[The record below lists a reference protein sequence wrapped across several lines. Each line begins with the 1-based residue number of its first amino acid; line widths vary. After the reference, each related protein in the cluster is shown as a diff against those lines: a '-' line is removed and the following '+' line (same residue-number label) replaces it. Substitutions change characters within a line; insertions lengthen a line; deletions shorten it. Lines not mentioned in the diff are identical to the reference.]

1 MIDKTIPEQNTE
13 HAKSMNL
20 NILNEVA
27 KSVCKVYVS
36 GEEKTVPG
44 KGKTGFFFN
53 TFNNNIDVK
62 MTVNMLVIFISPE
75 EKESFH
81 IGKEIKIISNDRNLK
96 ETLSLNNIQ
105 HRIILLTNMDFC
117 VIQFLD
123 VNDQIL
129 NKFNFLDID
138 SNCKNSNYGIY
149 LKKDVF
155 ILHYPSSDD
164 LECSS
169 GKIMEVNNE
178 KDEFS
183 HTLDSNKG
191 SLGSPILLF
200 PESNENSKPKVIGIY
215 KSYIED
221 REKNKGIFINKL
233 VNAELRIN
241 NQQIDLFGRKEKS
254 RIRFYK

>member
-1 MIDKTIPEQNTE
+1 MTDIIIPEQNTE

-36 GEEKTVPG
+36 GEEKTVPS

-53 TFNNNIDVK
+53 TFKNIGVK

-81 IGKEIKIISNDRNLK
+81 IGKEIKIISNDGNLK
-96 ETLSLNNIQ
+96 ETLSLNNQQ
-105 HRIILLTNMDFC
+105 HKIILLTNMDFC

-129 NKFNFLDID
+129 KKFNFLDID
-138 SNCKNSNYGIY
+138 FNCKNSDYGKY

-169 GKIMEVNNE
+169 GKIMEVNSE

-191 SLGSPILLF
+191 SLGSPTLLL
-200 PESNENSKPKVIGIY
+200 PESNENSKPKVIGVY
-215 KSYIED
+215 TSYIED

-233 VNAELRIN
+233 VNLGLRIN
-241 NQQIDLFGRKEKS
+241 NQQTDSFGRSKKS
-254 RIRFYK
+254 RIHIFK